1 MARNSQSQA
10 AEAQQRE
17 TPQTGQIHVGTSGW
31 AYKAWQPDFYPEKLA
46 QTKFLQ
52 HYATQL
58 NTVEVNYTFRH
69 LLTEKTIENWL
80 KQTPENFQFV
90 VKASQ
95 RITHIKR
102 LKDVDDALGR
112 FLSSVAPLAS
122 AGRLGPILFQL
133 PPNMKA
139 VPEVLDNFLT
149 LLPRTLR
156 AAFEFRH
163 QSWFAPEIEEILRRH
178 EAALCVAES
187 DDFVTPEVVTAPFVY
202 FRFRCSEY
210 PEAVRAKLLERVLK
224 VLEGGKEVFA
234 FFKHEERPDGAL
246 WARELLTSVQLP
258 PA

>member
-1 MARNSQSQA
+1 MRNSQSQA
-10 AEAQQRE
+10 AQEQRE
-17 TPQTGQIHVGTSGW
+17 VPQTGKIRVGTSGW
-31 AYKAWQPDFYPEKLA
+31 AYKQWQPAFYPEKLA

-52 HYATQL
+52 FYATQL

-80 KQTPENFQFV
+80 KQTPESFQFV
-90 VKASQ
+90 VKANQ

-102 LKDVDDALGR
+102 LKDVDESIGR

-122 AGRLGPILFQL
+122 AGRLGPVLFQL

-139 VPEVLDNFLT
+139 VPEVLNAFLG

-156 AAFEFRH
+156 SAFEFRH
-163 QSWFAPEIEEILRRH
+163 QSWFAPEIEEILKRH
-178 EAALCVAES
+178 GAALCIAES
-187 DDFVTPEVVTAPFVY
+187 DEFVTPETLTAPFVY
-202 FRFRCSEY
+202 YRFRRSEY
-210 PEAVRAKLLERVLK
+210 PDADRSALLGRVQK
-224 VLEGGKEVFA
+224 VLESGKEVFA

-246 WARELLTSVQLP
+246 WARELLNSAQSS